1 MSYRS
6 NVTDKQQG
14 DIERAAD
21 HSAVRL
27 AWFDGKQIQ
36 TGVTKAIPALDL
48 QGQGNT
54 GGVSTSSKRVIA
66 GSGAVIGS
74 HNDKPARF
82 DSPGK
87 P

>member
-1 MSYRS
+1 MSYRK

-14 DIERAAD
+14 DIESSVAD
-21 HSAVRL
+21 SANRFP
-27 AWFDGKQIQ
+27 WFDGKQIQ
-36 TGVTKAIPALDL
+36 TGITKSIPALDL
-48 QGQGNT
+48 QGQGNA
-54 GGVSTSSKRVIA
+54 GGVTTSSKRAIS

-87 P
+87 A